1 MRAILAAALA
11 LAACHR
17 GPPPPHATPG
27 SAATPHLATP
37 PHPAESL
44 TAKLEAVRAAEQ
56 LPALG
61 LAVWRDGKVIA
72 LAVTGDRRAGDA
84 AHPVTADDQWHLGS
98 DTKAMT
104 AALVGIYVDR
114 GALRWDEAL
123 AELFP
128 DVKIDRGYAHVT
140 IDQLLEHRGGAPPEL
155 SLAQKLQLGDPAR
168 RADFARAV
176 LASPP
181 AQAPGTYAYSNAG
194 YILLGAALERA
205 TGQRWE
211 ERMQHDLF
219 GPLGMASCGFGPP
232 GSAKAV
238 DEPWGHTGATPIAPD
253 APGADNPPGLG
264 PAGTVHCSLR
274 DWLKFLAIHTGAP
287 QTLVTPATL
296 AHLETPP
303 TTAGPPGERYMGGWM
318 IVQVHPG
325 DVRLVHEGSN
335 TMWHAIALV
344 VPALHETIAVVA
356 NRFDA
361 HLFGAI
367 TPVMRDYLRP

>member
-1 MRAILAAALA
+1 MKALLAAAVV

-17 GPPPPHATPG
+17 TSPAPHASPG
-27 SAATPHLATP
+27 SAAP
-37 PHPAESL
+37 PRPTDPL

-61 LAVWRDGKVIA
+61 LAVWRDGKIVA

-84 AHPVTADDQWHLGS
+84 AHSVTVDDQWHLGS

-104 AALVGIYVDR
+104 AALVGLYVDR
-114 GALRWDEAL
+114 GKLRWDETL
-123 AELFP
+123 PELFS
-128 DVKIDRGYAHVT
+128 DMKIDPGYAHVT
-140 IDQLLEHRGGAPPEL
+140 IDQLLQHRGGAPGEL
-155 SLAQKLQLGDPAR
+155 SLAAKLLLGNPAR
-168 RADFARAV
+168 RADFVRSMLGA
-176 LASPP
+176 PP
-181 AQAPGTYAYSNAG
+181 AQAPGTFAYSNAG
-194 YILLGAALERA
+194 YIILGAALERV

-211 ERMQHDLF
+211 ALMQHDLF

-238 DEPWGHTGATPIAPD
+238 DQPWGHRGQAPIAPD
-253 APGADNPPGLG
+253 ALGADNPPGLG

-287 QTLVTPATL
+287 QALVTPATL

-303 TTAGPPGERYMGGWM
+303 ATSGPPGERYMGGWM
-318 IVQVHPG
+318 ILQVHPG
-325 DVRLVHEGSN
+325 DVRLAHEGSN

-344 VPALHETIAVVA
+344 VPALHEAIAVVS
-356 NRFDA
+356 NRQDD
-361 HLFGAI
+361 HLFAAI
-367 TPVMRDYLRP
+367 GPVMRDYLRP